1 MTAYCTRFII
11 TTFISN
17 QKSPLIK
24 TDQSIDRL
32 HILSA
37 RHITRRHCIYQGK
50 HTFYLFLPGQNS
62 LLIRLGFQMEI
73 YIVGT
78 LIHVPNLKSTRPI
91 YYKHCCTR
99 INCKGQSLKSFNFL
113 CSKIQHKYEH
123 LALWNNLSHI
133 YRERIILN
141 EYYSN
146 SFKIDNKTTFKD
158 PLKSKGCY

>member
-1 MTAYCTRFII
+1 M
-11 TTFISN
+11 
-17 QKSPLIK
+17 
-24 TDQSIDRL
+24 
-32 HILSA
+32 
-37 RHITRRHCIYQGK
+37 
-50 HTFYLFLPGQNS
+50 
-62 LLIRLGFQMEI
+62 
-73 YIVGT
+73 GT

-158 PLKSKGCY
+158 PLKSKGCS

>member
-1 MTAYCTRFII
+1 MIHYNNLHQQLEIPSDKNR
-11 TTFISN
+11 
-17 QKSPLIK
+17 PV
-24 TDQSIDRL
+24 IDRL
-32 HILSA
+32 HILSV

-158 PLKSKGCY
+158 PLKSKGCS